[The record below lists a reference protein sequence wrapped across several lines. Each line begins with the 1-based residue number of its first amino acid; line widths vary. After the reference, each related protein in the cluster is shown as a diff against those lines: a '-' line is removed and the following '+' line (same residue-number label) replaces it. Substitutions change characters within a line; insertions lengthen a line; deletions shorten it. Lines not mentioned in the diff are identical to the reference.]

1 MTVTINARELRS
13 DLGRVVK
20 LARGGQHFT
29 VLYRS
34 RVAFEIMPPGRDSA
48 FDGDLTED
56 TLYGAEAVGSSSSGR
71 VARDHD
77 KDLYV

>member
-1 MTVTINARELRS
+1 MSVTISARELRA

-48 FDGDLTED
+48 FDGDLAED
-56 TLYGAEAVGSSSSGR
+56 TLYGAGAVGSSSDGR
-71 VARDHD
+71 VACNHD
-77 KDLYV
+77 KDLYA